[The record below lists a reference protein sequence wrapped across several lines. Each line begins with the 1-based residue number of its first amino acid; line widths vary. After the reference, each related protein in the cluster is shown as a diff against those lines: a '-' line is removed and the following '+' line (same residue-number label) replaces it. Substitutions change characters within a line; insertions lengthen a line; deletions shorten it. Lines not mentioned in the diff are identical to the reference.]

1 VSCPSARIATTPR
14 FELAHDTVRP
24 GIGSPYRSEATAVS
38 CIDSPV
44 LNVALRGD
52 ALTSA
57 TGTVTATCAVP
68 VTPPMPAMT
77 LVAPT
82 DRLAMIPTASTCAIA
97 ALALD
102 HATG

>member
-1 VSCPSARIATTPR
+1 
-14 FELAHDTVRP
+14 
-24 GIGSPYRSEATAVS
+24 
-38 CIDSPV
+38 
-44 LNVALRGD
+44 
-52 ALTSA
+52 
-57 TGTVTATCAVP
+57 
-68 VTPPMPAMT
+68 MPAMT